1 LLPPTRKRNKRKKKK
16 NQTTKDKRQVFPTKA
31 GLQRGPLQLSREFS
45 SCVYEPSPRS
55 QTAFQVFEWT
65 QLCAVEVSIGSGT
78 FLTGLFGLQAVDPDF
93 ASLTLRSTDGE
104 DRVDV
109 RRKRRRHGVC
119 IDQVRCGVE

>member
-1 LLPPTRKRNKRKKKK
+1 MN
-16 NQTTKDKRQVFPTKA
+16 A
-31 GLQRGPLQLSREFS
+31 
-45 SCVYEPSPRS
+45 

-78 FLTGLFGLQAVDPDF
+78 FLTGLFGLLKAVDPDF

-109 RRKRRRHGVC
+109 RRKRRRHGAC